1 VSATASSTLPALS
14 LIFPARN
21 EERRLGRALDAS
33 MAYLGR
39 RGVAYEII
47 VVDDGSDDGTRR
59 IAEERAR
66 EDRAV
71 RMVTLPVNRGKGAA
85 VKAGLLRA
93 TGRWRL
99 VSDVDLST
107 PIEELERLEA
117 HCAAADVI
125 IGSRALS
132 GSELGLRQPASRE
145 WLGRSFNLAVRA
157 VGLSDCR
164 DTQCGFKLWSAEAAE
179 AVFPHLSIER
189 FAFDVESLW
198 LARAAGCR
206 IAEVPVRWNHDAA
219 TTVRVGADGVR
230 MLVDLARIVLR
241 SRVYQPPAVR
251 RGSELAPVSS
261 HAAPQA
267 RAADRP

>member
-1 VSATASSTLPALS
+1 VITTASSTLPALS
-14 LIFPARN
+14 LVFPARN

-33 MAYLGR
+33 IAYLR
-39 RGVAYEII
+39 HRGLPYEVI

-71 RMVTLPVNRGKGAA
+71 RTLALPANRGKGAA
-85 VKAGLLRA
+85 VKAGLLHA

-117 HCAAADVI
+117 HRATADVI

-132 GSELGLRQPASRE
+132 GSQLGLRQPASRE

-157 VGLSDCR
+157 VGLSHCR

-179 AVFPHLSIER
+179 AVFPHLTIER

-198 LARAAGCR
+198 LARAAGLR

-230 MLVDLARIVLR
+230 MLADLARIVWR
-241 SRVYQPPAVR
+241 SRVHHPPVVR
-251 RGSELAPVSS
+251 RGSEPAPASS
-261 HAAPQA
+261 PPAPQA
-267 RAADRP
+267 QAADRP